1 MLNEYLSKIK
11 GKTLTKD
18 EAVKLDRY
26 LYENLEEMYTLDVKD
41 VVYIMDLSNEFRLR
55 HLLITL
61 LYNSE
66 IGVRYDFKEED
77 LVYYIYEH
85 ELQKARNLKING
97 IALGLGDY
105 YLEFN
110 KEEALYYYNDAF
122 NDGLNEVAHNRGYYY
137 SLDKYLTLIDD
148 PLSKL
153 NDLLDYD
160 NIEEENYN
168 LDLIYTMMKRLI
180 LMNKEDEKYLDLLS
194 ESINITTSIVRD
206 KQLYRND
213 DNEKLKS
220 DEEKALCEM
229 LCVKLGYLI
238 EHQMY
243 EEAKETDIDLN
254 TEIRESGWN
263 EYKKVRDYY
272 YKK

>member
-26 LYENLEEMYTLDVKD
+26 LYENLEEMYTLDVMD

-105 YLEFN
+105 YFEFN

-153 NDLLDYD
+153 NDLLD
-160 NIEEENYN
+160 
-168 LDLIYTMMKRLI
+168 
-180 LMNKEDEKYLDLLS
+180 
-194 ESINITTSIVRD
+194 
-206 KQLYRND
+206 
-213 DNEKLKS
+213 
-220 DEEKALCEM
+220 
-229 LCVKLGYLI
+229 
-238 EHQMY
+238 
-243 EEAKETDIDLN
+243 
-254 TEIRESGWN
+254 
-263 EYKKVRDYY
+263 
-272 YKK
+272 

>member
-26 LYENLEEMYTLDVKD
+26 LYENLEEMYTLDVMD

-105 YLEFN
+105 YFEFN

-122 NDGLNEVAHNRGYYY
+122 NDGLNEVAHNRRYYY
-137 SLDKYLTLIDD
+137 SLDKYLTLIND
-148 PLSKL
+148 PLAKL

-254 TEIRESGWN
+254 TEIRESGWI